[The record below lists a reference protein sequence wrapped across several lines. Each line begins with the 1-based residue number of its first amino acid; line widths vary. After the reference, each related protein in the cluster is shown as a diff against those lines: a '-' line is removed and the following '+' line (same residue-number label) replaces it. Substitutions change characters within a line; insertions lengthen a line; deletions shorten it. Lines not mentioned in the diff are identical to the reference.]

1 VTEPARTL
9 DDICPSRR
17 AVFQGLLALGGV
29 ALVPGVLTACSSG
42 DGGGS
47 GSDDSA
53 GEGGGGSIPAA
64 DVAVGTAVV
73 VELGGEKVVVAQP
86 TEGEYAAFSAKC
98 THEGTDVEAG
108 DGLQLTCPNHGSQYD
123 AADGAAVL
131 KGPATSPLRA
141 LDVKLDGDQLVI
153 S

>member
-1 VTEPARTL
+1 MTEPARSL

-17 AVFQGLLALGGV
+17 TVFQGLLALGGV

-42 DGGGS
+42 DGASGS
-47 GSDDSA
+47 GETTSES
-53 GEGGGGSIPAA
+53 GGGSIPAA

-73 VELGGEKVVVAQP
+73 VELGGQRVVVAQP
-86 TEGEYAAFSAKC
+86 NEGEYVAFSARC
-98 THEGTDVEAG
+98 THEGTDVEAR
-108 DGLQLTCPNHGSQYD
+108 DGLELTCPNHGSKYD

-131 KGPATSPLRA
+131 QGPATSPLRA
-141 LDVKLDGDQLVI
+141 LDVTLDGEQLVI